1 MFVPFYR
8 RYPLTKPTFIFFP
21 PALQFLH
28 SACIVHRDLKPRN
41 LLING
46 DCCLKVADF
55 GLARVYAFNGSK
67 RVAVMTGGTPSPN
80 QTLSDSTLP
89 LIPPTR

>member
-1 MFVPFYR
+1 MFFPFYLNKI
-8 RYPLTKPTFIFFP
+8 PPPQDHPCFFP

-67 RVAVMTGGTPSPN
+67 RVAVMTGGTPH
-80 QTLSDSTLP
+80 QTKL
-89 LIPPTR
+89 